1 MAVITRLR
9 RSALEDVLHKYEVGV
24 LGDYSPASE
33 GIENTNYLLTTTNGT
48 TGETSNAEYV
58 LTIIEDDRV
67 AQREL
72 MVQVLARC
80 HEYGL
85 PVAPVVRTR
94 RDEAIT
100 SVHDKAAV
108 LCPRLKGR
116 HLVVPLREHCGAI
129 GRFLARMHLAT
140 QTLDGTDFPY
150 IRDSHWLVTHASR
163 VAEHLESHDRHLLL
177 RSVESIK
184 SALSRTDVQTLPQGI
199 IHGDLFRDN
208 ALFNEYGLT
217 GVVDFHHASHGF
229 WLYDLAVAVNDWC
242 VTKDALDKERAFALL
257 REYNAIRP
265 LHDEEYWFFPMFLL
279 YASVAF
285 WLSRLAVTTQSDLH
299 PDRPVRDPA
308 EMARLAQRH
317 ISRPFRLHA
326 LAIAK

>member
-1 MAVITRLR
+1 MAVITHLR
-9 RSALEDVLHKYEVGV
+9 RSALEDVLHKYDVGM
-24 LGDYSPASE
+24 LRDYFPASE
-33 GIENTNYLLTTTNGT
+33 GIENTNYILSTTLDSTH
-48 TGETSNAEYV
+48 ETSNTEYV
-58 LTIIEDDRV
+58 LTVIEDDRV

-85 PVAPVVRTR
+85 PVAPVVRSR
-94 RDEAIT
+94 KDEAIT
-100 SVHDKAAV
+100 SVLDKAVV
-108 LCPRLKGR
+108 LCPRLKGK
-116 HLVVPLREHCGAI
+116 HLVAPLREHCGAI

-140 QTLDGTDFPY
+140 ETLDGTNFRY
-150 IRDSHWLVTHASR
+150 IRDSHWLDTHSSR
-163 VAEHLESHDRHLLL
+163 VEKHLDSHDRYLLR

-184 SALSRTDVQTLPQGI
+184 STLNRTDVQALPKGI

-242 VTKDALDKERAFALL
+242 RTRDVLDKERAFALL

-285 WLSRLAVTTQSDLH
+285 WLSRLSVTTQSDLH

-308 EMARLAQRH
+308 EMARIAQRH
-317 ISRPFRLHA
+317 ISRPFRLHEM
-326 LAIAK
+326 AIAN